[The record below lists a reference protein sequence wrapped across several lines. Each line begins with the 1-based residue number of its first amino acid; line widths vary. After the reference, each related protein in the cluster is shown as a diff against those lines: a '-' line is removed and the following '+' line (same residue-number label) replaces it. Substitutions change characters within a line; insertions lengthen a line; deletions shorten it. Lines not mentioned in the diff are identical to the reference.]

1 LAVAE
6 ARWLSF
12 GELTNVKL
20 EFMAQWWRYLH
31 QQFSDPRLGDAVYW
45 QAICWRDCS
54 APALGR
60 VACLVDEIELAAK
73 LGQHHVEVAEDKE
86 RGPYL
91 RFLGDVE
98 PTAYSLHL
106 QGDAQ

>member
-1 LAVAE
+1 MAE

-31 QQFSDPRLGDAVYW
+31 QQFSDPRLADAVYW

-60 VACLVDEIELAAK
+60 VACLVDEIELAGK
-73 LGQHHVEVAEDKE
+73 LGQHHVEVAENKE

-106 QGDAQ
+106 QGETQ